1 MESKNEVLNH
11 LLVVVFNQILSIEEK
26 SLKKGPFNNLTLSEL
41 HVIEAIGFDTV
52 QPMST
57 IAAKLHITVGTL
69 TISMTNLVKKGYV
82 TRVRSDEDRR
92 VVLICLS
99 ELGQKAFQHHE
110 TFHEEMIEYTM
121 SALDGSERD
130 ILIKALSKVTTYFNK
145 KYLDQGL

>member
-26 SLKKGPFNNLTLSEL
+26 ALKKGPFKNLTLSEL
-41 HVIEAIGFDTV
+41 HVIEAIGFDNI
-52 QPMST
+52 QPMSI
-57 IAAKLHITVGTL
+57 IAAKLHITMGTL

-110 TFHEEMIEYTM
+110 TFHDEMIEYTM

-130 ILIKALSKVTTYFNK
+130 TLIKALSKVTTYFNQ
-145 KYLDQGL
+145 KYLENDN